1 MNKTL
6 KHLLF
11 ILVLFIIAFCMYGIP
26 NFYAPDE
33 TRYSE
38 VAREMLASHNFIV
51 PHIDGI
57 IFFHKPPVVYWL
69 TCIFMSIFGENTW
82 GARLVNPILL
92 CMCLMFTYFIL
103 HKIFKCRQI
112 AFLSVIISLTTI
124 MFLFLGRYLNIDL
137 AIAVFL
143 NMSILS
149 YWVSLKYDDNYKKST
164 FWLLVAFVFSGVAVM
179 TKGLMGIAFPMAIVG
194 LYSILMGQYK
204 RLFDI
209 RLYIGLIIVAA
220 ISLPWIFAVEKYHP
234 NFAYYYI
241 VVQQILRYST
251 DEQNRDVIKIVY
263 ILAFV
268 GALFPWSF
276 FLPQV
281 LRNFCTKQEFI
292 VRKQNPDKWFLFV
305 WAVFILIFFG
315 ISQSFLFGYLASLI
329 LPLGILIALEVK
341 KIYDSG
347 NTIKWSKVSFAI
359 PIFIFAL
366 LPIAILITLCL
377 PMYKSLFAQLAI
389 FLIPIALV
397 SIIIVIKSIKAL
409 KQNAVKNLVCYFSI
423 MMFVIA
429 NFGYA
434 AGEYFDYANTSK
446 IANDISKI
454 YNKYPQ
460 AKVFESNRY
469 YDIVFYTKKNVAII
483 DDEHELDDVVDFV
496 NSGTNKYLISYDKF
510 VRKWNNS
517 SDLNLLVV
525 KNRPEKGSNL
535 ALKDYNKSIDQNKF
549 FVLDKTKTVTLIA
562 SKNINL

>member
-51 PHIDGI
+51 PHIDGM
-57 IFFHKPPVVYWL
+57 IFFHKPPVVYWV

-82 GARLVNPILL
+82 GARLVNPVLL

-103 HKIFKCRQI
+103 NKIFKCRQI
-112 AFLSVIISLTTI
+112 TFLSVLISLTTI
-124 MFLFLGRYLNIDL
+124 LFLFLGRYLNIDL

-143 NMSILS
+143 NMTILS
-149 YWVSLKYDDNYKKST
+149 YWMSLKYDDDYKKST
-164 FWLLVAFVFSGVAVM
+164 FWLLVAFVFAGIAVM
-179 TKGLMGIAFPMAIVG
+179 TKGLMGIVFPIAIVG

-209 RLYIGLIIVAA
+209 RLYIGLVIVVA
-220 ISLPWIFAVEKYHP
+220 ISLPWILAVEKYHP

-251 DEQNRDVIKIVY
+251 DDQNRDVGKVIY
-263 ILAFV
+263 LLAIL

-281 LRNFCTKQEFI
+281 LKSFCSKQAFKA
-292 VRKQNPDKWFLFV
+292 RKQNCDKWFLFV
-305 WAVFILIFFG
+305 WAGFIFVFFG
-315 ISQSFLFGYLASLI
+315 VSQSFLFGYLAPLI
-329 LPLGILIALEVK
+329 LPLGILIALEIK
-341 KIYDSG
+341 KMIDVAYIS
-347 NTIKWSKVSFAI
+347 KWNKISFAL
-359 PIFIFAL
+359 PILVFGL
-366 LPIAILITLCL
+366 LPIVVTVVLCL
-377 PMYKSLFAQLAI
+377 PMYQSLFAQFAM

-409 KQNAVKNLVCYFSI
+409 KQNNVKNLVCYFSL
-423 MMFVIA
+423 MMVVIA

-434 AGEYFDYANTSK
+434 AGEYFDYANTPK
-446 IANDISKI
+446 IANDISQI
-454 YNKYPQ
+454 YEKYPQ
-460 AKVFESNRY
+460 AKTFESDRY
-469 YDIVFYTKKNVAII
+469 YDIPFYTKKNVII
-483 DDEHELDDVVDFV
+483 INDNKELDDIRDFH
-496 NSGTNKYLISYDKF
+496 NSGTDKYLMDYNKF
-510 VRKWNNS
+510 LEYWNNS
-517 SDLNLLVV
+517 HELNLLVV
-525 KNRPEKGSNL
+525 KNSSLAGLPWEYEK
-535 ALKDYNKSIDQNKF
+535 KIDKTKL
-549 FVLDKTKTVTLIA
+549 FVLDKTKAVTLVA
-562 SKNINL
+562 SKDITKEFA